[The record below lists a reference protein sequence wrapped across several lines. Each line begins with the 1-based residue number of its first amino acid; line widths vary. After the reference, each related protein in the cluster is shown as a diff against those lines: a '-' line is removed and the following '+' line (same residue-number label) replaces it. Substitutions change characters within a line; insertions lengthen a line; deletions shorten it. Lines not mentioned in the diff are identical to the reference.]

1 MPLTPD
7 ARRELEERVMTID
20 ATLETKQAFWETPRN
35 IALLLAAVAAIIGG
49 IAGVLGYKIGQ
60 NSPPTQIIFQ
70 PGSIVVPASK

>member
-70 PGSIVVPASK
+70 PRSIVVPASK